1 MHGGNFYLA
10 EAISADFC
18 GPIALRPQLAASVA
32 NMPHLE
38 KSVRLAEKMPN
49 SGPNDAVCNLQTAG
63 FAGDESVN
71 ASVPIVPCEAA
82 GL

>member
-1 MHGGNFYLA
+1 
-10 EAISADFC
+10 
-18 GPIALRPQLAASVA
+18 
-32 NMPHLE
+32 MPHLK

-49 SGPNDAVCNLQTAG
+49 SGPNDAVCNPQTAD